1 MIYVLIE
8 KVVALIIRIQ
18 NNSIYISKNFN
29 KSTMS
34 FNGSEGEKISLSV
47 ASAMTKNYRDNAG
60 VNPTLAHYIGRDLI
74 EEILAQEGCVGI
86 RIYYA
91 LNSNGSKELV
101 LVGVDGDEND
111 IVNGVIADKFIH
123 CPTYCGNTNALNS

>member
-8 KVVALIIRIQ
+8 KVVELIIRIQ
-18 NNSIYISKNFN
+18 NISIYISKNFN

-60 VNPTLAHYIGRDLI
+60 ANPTLAHYIGRDLI

-111 IVNGVIADKFIH
+111 IVNGVIADKTVK
-123 CPTYCGNTNALNS
+123 CPQNCSTTNLLNS